1 LKKSH
6 AAQKPRRH
14 GDTEKIDTNL
24 FIRKVM
30 LNNDIY
36 FDATQQI
43 VDSCITVHKHMG
55 PGLLESLYE
64 CCLIE
69 ELQSRGL
76 NVQNR
81 VEIPLVYKGKE
92 LKKTFVIDL
101 LVNDEIILELK
112 SVDTVHPVFEAQLLS
127 YLKLANKKV
136 GYLLNFNIPLMK
148 NGIKRMKN
156 GY

>member
-1 LKKSH
+1 MFFM
-6 AAQKPRRH
+6 
-14 GDTEKIDTNL
+14 EKEDYNRLSGVIINC
-24 FIRKVM
+24 
-30 LNNDIY
+30 
-36 FDATQQI
+36 
-43 VDSCITVHKHMG
+43 CIEVHKQMG
-55 PGLLESLYE
+55 PGLLESVYE

-112 SVDTVHPVFEAQLLS
+112 SVDVVHPVFEAQLLS

-136 GYLLNFNIPLMK
+136 GYLLNFNVPLMK

-156 GY
+156 G